1 MPSLLRRRLPPGRAS
16 SRTAGEH
23 QRRRVRVRRLVP
35 TGRRRRRGTIR
46 PMETTL
52 DAAGRLTVPEEIRE
66 QAGLTPGMLLE
77 VRFRDGRIEIEPAT
91 MEVDLVRKGRFLVAV
106 PRGVVP
112 VLTIDEVERTREG
125 LRQERE
131 RQVLG

>member
-1 MPSLLRRRLPPGRAS
+1 
-16 SRTAGEH
+16 
-23 QRRRVRVRRLVP
+23 
-35 TGRRRRRGTIR
+35 
-46 PMETTL
+46 METTL